1 MNLTKEAILIIAGA
15 GVGGAIIGYVF
26 RWLLLLSQK
35 GSVELMVK
43 QTLLDA
49 KGEAQK
55 IIETAQTEA
64 EKIVSGAETKERE
77 KLAPLKKLEDRLI
90 QKDELLDKR
99 QTDIDREAESLKKK
113 VEDIKVI
120 KEKIDLAAVE
130 KLQELERVSGLSA
143 DSAKEELIR
152 TIEKDQEEDILVR
165 LHKMEQFGAEKLEQ
179 KAKEMIST
187 IIQRLSTST
196 VPEVM
201 STTVDIPSDDIKGK
215 IIGKEGRN
223 IRSFEKATGVEVII
237 DDTPGSIVL
246 SSFDPVRRQIAR
258 VALENLIADGRIQ
271 PAKIEELVEK
281 AKEEISK
288 IIKEKGEQAAYEAG
302 VFNLDPRILIILGR
316 LHFRTSYGQ
325 NVLQHSIEMSHLA
338 GMLAEELGADIQV
351 SRAGALLHDI
361 GKAVDHEIPGTHVE
375 IGKRILEKFN
385 ASEAI
390 IKAMQSHHEE
400 YAYETL
406 ESVIVKVADAIS
418 GSRPGARRDSVE
430 NYLKRLKDLEDIANS
445 FSGIDK
451 SYAIAA
457 GREIRVFVRP
467 ENVNDLEAR
476 QLGREIATR
485 IEQDLKYPGEI
496 KITIIRETR
505 VIDYAR

>member
-15 GVGGAIIGYVF
+15 GIGGAVIGYVF

-35 GSVELMVK
+35 GSMELMVK

-55 IIETAQTEA
+55 IIETAQNEA
-64 EKIVSGAETKERE
+64 EKIVTGADVKERE

-99 QTDIDREAESLKKK
+99 QTDIDREAESLKRK
-113 VEDIKVI
+113 VEEIKTI
-120 KEKIDLAAVE
+120 KEKIDQAATE
-130 KLQELERVSGLSA
+130 KMQELERVSGLSA
-143 DSAKEELIR
+143 DLAKEELIK
-152 TIEKDQEEDILVR
+152 TIEKEQEEDILVR

-179 KAKEMIST
+179 KAKDMLST

-223 IRSFEKATGVEVII
+223 IRAFEKATGVEVII

-271 PAKIEELVEK
+271 PAKIEELVDK

-325 NVLQHSIEMSHLA
+325 NVLQHSIEMAHLA
-338 GMLAEELGADIQV
+338 GMLAEELDADI
-351 SRAGALLHDI
+351 
-361 GKAVDHEIPGTHVE
+361 
-375 IGKRILEKFN
+375 
-385 ASEAI
+385 
-390 IKAMQSHHEE
+390 
-400 YAYETL
+400 
-406 ESVIVKVADAIS
+406 
-418 GSRPGARRDSVE
+418 
-430 NYLKRLKDLEDIANS
+430 
-445 FSGIDK
+445 
-451 SYAIAA
+451 
-457 GREIRVFVRP
+457 
-467 ENVNDLEAR
+467 
-476 QLGREIATR
+476 
-485 IEQDLKYPGEI
+485 
-496 KITIIRETR
+496 
-505 VIDYAR
+505 